1 MDSLASKV
9 RFGSGG
15 IDQEQIARAEAD
27 RAALAVEYLAWAAA
41 DLQKMRAL
49 AERLAD
55 RAAIERLYAVA
66 HDVKGQGGSFGYPLM
81 TAIADSLCRLLKLV
95 QDADAARPAIA
106 AHLDAMAQ
114 VLGERWA
121 GGQGTRGEALLL
133 RLASM
138 VDSLDIA
145 SKSQ

>member
-1 MDSLASKV
+1 MDSLASKAG
-9 RFGSGG
+9 FGSGG
-15 IDQEQIARAEAD
+15 IDQEQIARAEAAL
-27 RAALAVEYLAWAAA
+27 AALAVEYLAWAAA
-41 DLQKMRAL
+41 DLEKMRAL

-55 RAAIERLYAVA
+55 RADIERLYAVA

-81 TAIADSLCRLLKLV
+81 TAIADSLCRVLKTL
-95 QDADAARPAIA
+95 QQAEAARPAIA
-106 AHLDAMAQ
+106 AHLDAMAL

-121 GGQGTRGEALLL
+121 GGQGARGEALLL

-138 VDSLDIA
+138 ADAVDFA